1 MNKRYPLLLIVALM
15 CTSGTS
21 LTQSI
26 ANSRPDAATVLTSA
40 DGKYTS
46 SSGAFSSFA
55 PFGGSRM
62 LVQKKAFN
70 VIFSFDS
77 PTVANRF
84 GMQTGGDYFNSAR
97 GPKAWKIYGSNDYVP
112 SADRKTDDT
121 AANDAANWIELYSV
135 EEETEWDDSG
145 EYRYYEFPNPTP
157 YRSYKIEVSDNNGES
172 YTQWQYIEYLY
183 EPETSI
189 WVAGNPSEFSDGTLP
204 APAFGYY
211 AFPSELPVVYKS
223 YNEYKNENETIISRC
238 TGYTFYLQNDN
249 GDWVTEESGNGCEFT
264 LTKNPKVNAKLVW
277 NYENE
282 YLVSVSADICGT
294 VSTAGDYI
302 AHGERFEVKATP
314 NDGYRFARWC
324 EDVPPGLEETNPLK
338 LNITAPI
345 AIRALFLPE
354 NAASPVQYVSPD
366 GSDDNNG
373 FTAESARQSLSNAV
387 AFVSQ
392 FGETPS
398 QVHVLEGWHPTKSPI
413 RLDGPITVSGAGGDL
428 SRTIVSNSVKTGWQ
442 TSHNQRVFEMNHP
455 GAVVSNLTISGGLG
469 LQVSG
474 ANVQF
479 FNGGTVA
486 GCVIE
491 NGFGDGW
498 FSEGAAFN
506 IITGRVT
513 RCIIRN
519 NGTNLRGHALG
530 SAASIGT
537 TFYKR
542 PIGDALVDNC
552 LFINNYCGDKSTA
565 DNLIWVG
572 NGGKIIN
579 CTIVGSRM
587 ALTNE
592 ALFAEANLLRVE
604 SPGYAA
610 NCVAIGATDYDG
622 NSITMNR
629 PITWNDTN
637 TIKACAVDN
646 IASEDAAIGTGILRL
661 VRKEDFKNYS
671 AGDYRPAVF
680 SALYNT
686 GLPIEAGT
694 IGTIDLSGKARV
706 VGKSIDIGCYE
717 TQVSAGMR
725 IRLR

>member
-1 MNKRYPLLLIVALM
+1 MNKKYPLLLIVALM

-26 ANSRPDAATVLTSA
+26 ANSRPDTATVLTSA

-62 LVQKKAFN
+62 LVQKKTFN

-97 GPKAWKIYGSNDYVP
+97 GPKAWKIYGSNDYAP

-121 AANDAANWIELYSV
+121 AANDAATWTELYSV

-204 APAFGYY
+204 APAFRYY

-324 EDVPPGLEETNPLK
+324 EDVPPGLEETNPLT
-338 LNITAPI
+338 LNITAPV

-354 NAASPVQYVSPD
+354 NAAAPVQYVSPD

-398 QVHVLEGWHPTKSPI
+398 QVHVLEGWHPTKTPI

-428 SRTIVSNSVKTGWQ
+428 SRTIVSNSVNTGWQ

-455 GAVVSNLTISGGLG
+455 EAVVANLTISGGRG

-474 ANVQF
+474 ANIQF
-479 FNGGTVA
+479 FNGGTVTN
-486 GCVIE
+486 CIIE
-491 NGFGDGW
+491 NGFGSGW
-498 FSEGAAFN
+498 FTQGAAFN

-513 RCIIRN
+513 RCVVRN
-519 NGTNLRGHALG
+519 CGTDLRGHGIG
-530 SAASIGT
+530 SAACLGT
-537 TFYKR
+537 FNYQKS
-542 PIGDALVDNC
+542 GDAIVDNC
-552 LFINNYCGDKSTA
+552 LFIDNYCGDKSSA
-565 DNLIWVG
+565 DAIAWVG
-572 NGGKIIN
+572 NGGRIYN
-579 CTIVGSRM
+579 CTFVRSRM
-587 ALTNE
+587 AVTDA
-592 ALFAEANLLRVE
+592 ALIADAHQLKVDATGF
-604 SPGYAA
+604 AA
-610 NCVAIGATDYDG
+610 NCVAIGATDYEG
-622 NSITMNR
+622 NQIVLNR
-629 PITWNDTN
+629 PIYWSDAK
-637 TIKACAVDN
+637 TISACAVDN
-646 IASEDAAIGTGILRL
+646 ITAEDAEAMADILRL
-661 VRKEDFKNYS
+661 AGKEDFKNYA
-671 AGDYRPAVF
+671 AGDFRPAVF

-686 GLPIEAGT
+686 GLSIEAEI
-694 IGTIDLSGKARV
+694 IGTLDLSGRARV
-706 VGKSIDIGCYE
+706 SGKSIDIGCYE